1 MKQDVRIVLN
11 YKYGKKFP
19 LYKVPCNK
27 KGNIVNR
34 NMDKNFDNDVFAYED
49 EHEDNNVPNYDMFNK
64 HVFDIYQQV
73 EKIEFAYLIV
83 VSKWV
88 TLDLQYPTI
97 DEFLKWRKKWFQ
109 NECLENPLKITMK
122 TIFLIVIKK
131 EEEILMMAI
140 HLFVIPKKLKID

>member
-73 EKIEFAYLIV
+73 
-83 VSKWV
+83 
-88 TLDLQYPTI
+88 
-97 DEFLKWRKKWFQ
+97 
-109 NECLENPLKITMK
+109 
-122 TIFLIVIKK
+122 
-131 EEEILMMAI
+131 
-140 HLFVIPKKLKID
+140 